1 MAFLK
6 RLPIRALV
14 AALALQAACTS
25 GTPGLRRGPAM
36 QDDRQPLWG
45 PPAVAGVDGPLAV
58 LVADQPARPWI
69 GAPPV
74 VRTTADIMAEAARQP
89 FVEAR
94 HDARPFVKIKPDR
107 RVLPTNPA
115 SPRASQWPPSPRV
128 ARDLRAPRFA
138 LTPST
143 PNVDLASLGADTNS
157 LPPDTQGDVG
167 PTQYLLGINGRI
179 RTINKSTGSADGV
192 LDSTF
197 NSFFSS
203 VRNGVGTSD
212 PRVRYD
218 RRTDRWFVIMIN
230 VAVPNRNLLAVSDE
244 GTISPSTAWS
254 FYFWTNT
261 RTAGGVGG
269 ADSCLGDYPTLGVDE
284 DALYIGVNQFC
295 GPILSTLSFDST
307 SAYVINKATLVAGT
321 LSVAQFDGVVPS
333 GGSVGPYTPQGVDN
347 VATGT
352 NQGYFI
358 GVDNLSFGV
367 LVLRRVSNPAGSPSL
382 SGNINV
388 TVPTTRF
395 PIDVPHFGGVLPL
408 DGLDDRLLQ
417 AVVRNGRLWTTHQM
431 EVDTNGVATV
441 GGGRNGIRWYKLQ
454 NLGATPSVAQAG
466 TVFDSSGF
474 NPRNY
479 WMGAIMPNGQGHVA
493 LGMSTAGATFR
504 VDAAVTGRVVTD
516 ALGAMDT
523 PTLYS
528 NSQFDYN
535 VQSSPATNQRWGD
548 YSNTSVDPDDD
559 MTMWTLQEYVDGTD
573 SYAVRLVRLQAPPPA
588 SIVSLSPST
597 LGQNVTGASMTV
609 NGSASSGS
617 GFFDPGPGFLGR
629 LAVSFSGSGVSVT
642 NVTVTSPTSI
652 TLTVNTSGAAAG
664 PRTLTVTNPDGQ
676 TSQLTSALTI
686 TSGPNQ
692 PPTFGSVPAN
702 QQVFDSGSGV
712 STGPLAFMV
721 SDPEGAPVTVT
732 GTSSNTA
739 VVPQAGVVIGGS
751 GSSRTVTVSTAGAS
765 TIGVSTITLTASDG
779 QAASQATFT
788 VTVTTSSTPGS
799 PQNLAATVVRSAVT
813 FSWQAPATSGEPTTG
828 YTLEAGYAPG
838 TTAVSLPLGN
848 VLTFSVAAPDAVY
861 YVRLRARTAAGFGPP
876 SNEVVV
882 ATGQAASPLAP
893 LALLAT
899 VQGTTVQLQW
909 TENPLGPAIAGYQ
922 LQAGHSAGVTDV
934 AVLPFSATARGFS
947 AVVPVDTYFVRI
959 VAVNAAGTGAPS
971 NEAILTP
978 GPGVCTIPSA
988 PTGVS
993 AGTGPGAIGLTWNP
1007 PSTGAIPT
1015 TYRIQAGTASGLAN
1029 WGAVDVP
1036 GTLTSVG
1043 GAVPP
1048 GPYFIRVFALNAW
1061 GHRRRRRR
1069 SSATVP

>member
-1 MAFLK
+1 MPVSAPT
-6 RLPIRALV
+6 PIPCLQTHRA
-14 AALALQAACTS
+14 T
-25 GTPGLRRGPAM
+25 
-36 QDDRQPLWG
+36 W
-45 PPAVAGVDGPLAV
+45 
-58 LVADQPARPWI
+58 
-69 GAPPV
+69 
-74 VRTTADIMAEAARQP
+74 
-89 FVEAR
+89 
-94 HDARPFVKIKPDR
+94 
-107 RVLPTNPA
+107 
-115 SPRASQWPPSPRV
+115 
-128 ARDLRAPRFA
+128 APR
-138 LTPST
+138 ST
-143 PNVDLASLGADTNS
+143 S
-157 LPPDTQGDVG
+157 
-167 PTQYLLGINGRI
+167 LGINGRI
-179 RTINKSTGSADGV
+179 RTIDKATGFADGV

-254 FYFWTNT
+254 FYFWANT
-261 RTAGGVGG
+261 RTAGGAGG

-295 GPILSTLSFDST
+295 GPALATLSFDST

-321 LSVAQFDGVVPS
+321 LSVSQFDGVVPS

-347 VATGT
+347 FATGT

-382 SGNINV
+382 SGNINI

-431 EVDTNGVATV
+431 EVDTSGVATV
-441 GGGRNGIRWYKLQ
+441 GGGRNGIRWYELQ
-454 NLGATPSVAQAG
+454 DFGATPTVVQAG
-466 TVFDSSGF
+466 TVFDDSGF
-474 NPRNY
+474 DPRNY
-479 WMGAIMPNGQGHVA
+479 WMGAVMPNGQGHVA

-504 VDAAVTGRVVTD
+504 VNAAVTGRVATD
-516 ALGAMDT
+516 ALGVMDT

-548 YSNTSVDPDDD
+548 YSYTSVDPDDD

-609 NGSASSGS
+609 NGSSSSGS

-629 LAVSFSGSGVSVT
+629 LAVSLSGTGVSVT
-642 NVTVTSPTSI
+642 NATITSPTSI
-652 TLTVNTSGAAAG
+652 TLTVNTSSAAAG

-676 TSQLTSALTI
+676 TSQLASALTI
-686 TSGPNQ
+686 TSGPNL

-702 QQVFDSGSGV
+702 QQLFDPGSGV
-712 STGPLAFMV
+712 STGLLAFMV
-721 SDPEGAPVTVT
+721 SDPEGAPVTVA
-732 GTSSNTA
+732 GSSSNTA

-751 GSSRTVTVSTAGAS
+751 GSSRLPVTVSTAGAS

-779 QAASQATFT
+779 QASSQATFT
-788 VTVTTSSTPGS
+788 VTVAQSGPPGP
-799 PQNLAATVVRSAVT
+799 PQNLAATVVRNAVT

-828 YTLEAGYAPG
+828 YMLDAGYAPG

-882 ATGQAASPLAP
+882 ATGQAAPPLAP

-909 TENPLGPAIAGYQ
+909 TENPLGPAIASYQ

-959 VAVNAAGTGAPS
+959 VAVNAAGTGPPS
-971 NEAILTP
+971 NEAMLTT

-993 AGTGPGAIGLTWNP
+993 AGTALGAISLTWNP
-1007 PSTGAIPT
+1007 PSAGAIPT
-1015 TYRIQAGTASGLAN
+1015 IYRIQAGTASGLSN

-1036 GTLTSVG
+1036 GTLTTVG
-1043 GAVPP
+1043 GAVPS
-1048 GPYFIRVFALNAW
+1048 GPYFIRVFAMNAC
-1061 GHRRRRRR
+1061 GASAASAEIFRDGAVRPRALAATPRRER
-1069 SSATVP
+1069 